1 MKTFTVTVH
10 LKNVVGDDVDEDTM
24 KKSIKE
30 AMKAAIDLDEAG
42 EEELAYSFEEQ
53 EDDLNF

>member
-10 LKNVVGDDVDEDTM
+10 LKNVPGDDMDEDSL

-30 AMKAAIDLDEAG
+30 AMQVAIDLDEAG
-42 EEELAYSFEEQ
+42 EEELNYSFEEQ